1 VLSAGRAA
9 LAESLGFG
17 VAGAGHSTVVL
28 GEFFAARKSEIDDEL
43 LQAPYERLA
52 TVEAKGLTDINL
64 AALGEILGVGT
75 YDDLVDQFPVT
86 GPAENDDVGL
96 YRLPGDFRDALAGLV
111 DVGSVARRW
120 VATEELRLDE
130 WQFED
135 CERVLREVSALAR
148 RAQEEQRDLWYWWS
162 L

>member
-1 VLSAGRAA
+1 
-9 LAESLGFG
+9 
-17 VAGAGHSTVVL
+17 
-28 GEFFAARKSEIDDEL
+28 
-43 LQAPYERLA
+43 
-52 TVEAKGLTDINL
+52 
-64 AALGEILGVGT
+64 
-75 YDDLVDQFPVT
+75 VT

-96 YRLPGDFRDALAGLV
+96 YRLPRDFRDALAGLV

-130 WQFED
+130 RQFED
-135 CERVLREVSALAR
+135 GERVLREVSALAR